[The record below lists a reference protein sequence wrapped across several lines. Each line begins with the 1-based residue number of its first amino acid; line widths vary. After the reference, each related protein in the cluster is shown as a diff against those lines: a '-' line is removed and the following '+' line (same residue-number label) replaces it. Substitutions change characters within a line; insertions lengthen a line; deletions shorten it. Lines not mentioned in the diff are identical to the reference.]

1 MRLQD
6 KLYSLLEEPET
17 NKYSYGLNIFIYI
30 LIIISI
36 VALMISTI
44 DGYEE
49 KYSFVLSLI
58 QHIIMPIFVLEY
70 ILRVYAAG
78 SLKKYRGFRGK
89 LEYMTSAYAIIDLI
103 VIIPYIFIGFD
114 FNNAFLRSLRFFRIF
129 RLFRMKKQAEFVKV
143 ISQILSSKKE
153 EFIVLLFC
161 TFAIIIFLSFI
172 VFESEHK
179 AQPEVFTN
187 IPQTLW
193 WAVATL
199 TTVGYGDMYPIT
211 TLGKFVTAMVSILG
225 IAFIAIPGG
234 IFASEFVNVFSKRKQ
249 QRKSN
254 NRCIE
259 CGSTDI
265 EFIDNPELCYEGK
278 VKKFKN
284 LKHCNKCGFY
294 SLKIPKEIDD

>member
-1 MRLQD
+1 MTLQG
-6 KLYSLLEEPET
+6 KLYALLEEPQK
-17 NKYSYGLNIFIYI
+17 NRYSYGVNIFIYT

-36 VALMISTI
+36 VTLIISTI
-44 DGYEE
+44 DDFND
-49 KYSFVLSLI
+49 KYSSILSLI

-70 ILRVYAAG
+70 FLRLYAAG
-78 SLKKYRGFRGK
+78 SLKKYRGFFGK
-89 LEYMTSAYAIIDLI
+89 LKYMTSAYAIIDLI

-114 FNNAFLRSLRFFRIF
+114 FNNAFIRSLRFFRIF

-153 EFIVLLFC
+153 EFTVLLFC
-161 TFAIIIFLSFI
+161 TLAIIIFLSFI
-172 VFESEHK
+172 VFESEHN

-211 TLGKFVTAMVSILG
+211 TLGKLITAIVSILG

-234 IFASEFVNVFSKRKQ
+234 IFASEFVNIFSKRKL
-249 QRKSN
+249 QRKSK
-254 NRCIE
+254 NRCLE
-259 CGSTDI
+259 CGSTNI
-265 EFIDNPELCYEGK
+265 EFINNPELFYNGK
-278 VKKFKN
+278 VKKFEK
-284 LKHCNKCGFY
+284 LKHCKECDFY
-294 SLKIPKEIDD
+294 SLKLAKKV

>member
-1 MRLQD
+1 MKLQD
-6 KLYSLLEEPET
+6 KIYALLEEPEK
-17 NKYSYGLNIFIYI
+17 NRYSYGLNIFIYT

-36 VALMISTI
+36 ITLIVSTI
-44 DGYEE
+44 DEYNE
-49 KYSFVLSLI
+49 KYSSILSLI

-70 ILRVYAAG
+70 CFRVYAAG
-78 SLKKYRGFRGK
+78 SLKKYRGLSGK
-89 LEYMTSAYAIIDLI
+89 LKYMTSAYAIIDLI
-103 VIIPYIFIGFD
+103 VIIPYIFVGFD
-114 FNNAFLRSLRFFRIF
+114 FNNAFIRSLRFFRIF

-161 TFAIIIFLSFI
+161 TLAIMIFLSFV
-172 VFESEHK
+172 VFEAEHK

-211 TLGKFVTAMVSILG
+211 TLGKFVTAMVSIMG

-234 IFASEFVNVFSKRKQ
+234 IFASEFVNIYSKRKL

-254 NRCIE
+254 KKCLQ
-259 CGSTDI
+259 CDSTNI
-265 EFIDNPELCYEGK
+265 EFIDNPELSFNGEI
-278 VKKFKN
+278 KKFEK
-284 LKHCNKCGFY
+284 LKHCKDCGFY
-294 SLKIPKEIDD
+294 SLST

>member
-1 MRLQD
+1 MTLQD
-6 KLYSLLEEPET
+6 KLYSLLEEPEKS
-17 NKYSYGLNIFIYI
+17 KYSYALNIFIYALI
-30 LIIISI
+30 LISIIS
-36 VALMISTI
+36 LMVSTI
-44 DGYEE
+44 DEYNE
-49 KYSFVLSLI
+49 KYSYILNAV
-58 QHIIMPIFVLEY
+58 QHIIMPLFVLEY
-70 ILRVYAAG
+70 GLRTFASG
-78 SLKKYRGFRGK
+78 SLKKYRGFSGK
-89 LEYMTSAYAIIDLI
+89 LKYITSAYAIIDLI

-114 FNNAFLRSLRFFRIF
+114 FNNAFIRSLRFFRIF

-211 TLGKFVTAMVSILG
+211 TLGKFITAMVSILG

-234 IFASEFVNVFSKRKQ
+234 IFASEFVNIYSQRKL

-254 NRCIE
+254 KKCLQ
-259 CGSTDI
+259 CGSTNVV
-265 EFIDNPELCYEGK
+265 FIDNPELSFNGEI
-278 VKKFKN
+278 KKFEK
-284 LKHCNKCGFY
+284 LKHCKDCGFY
-294 SLKIPKEIDD
+294 SL